1 VDGLTE
7 GEKYN
12 ARLGDPAVKDMLNV
26 PRWLNAFTNLVVEA
40 YVPTKPES
48 IAACKQALSDLQHS
62 DTTATV
68 PDVQAE
74 FLKIFEFQP
83 IFDETAWKVST
94 IDIDHAINRHVQRC
108 TVQGVGSALSKLKRP
123 TKTDALRA
131 CGARNPNGCKVRGNR
146 AWAGI
151 KLLNPLE

>member
-1 VDGLTE
+1 MDGLTE
-7 GEKYN
+7 GEQYN
-12 ARLGDPAVKDMLNV
+12 ARLGNPAVKDMLKM

-68 PDVQAE
+68 PDVQTE

-83 IFDETAWKVST
+83 IFDETVWKVST
-94 IDIDHAINRHVQRC
+94 TTLTMPSTGTYN
-108 TVQGVGSALSKLKRP
+108 SALYK
-123 TKTDALRA
+123 ALA
-131 CGARNPNGCKVRGNR
+131 VRS
-146 AWAGI
+146 AS
-151 KLLNPLE
+151 